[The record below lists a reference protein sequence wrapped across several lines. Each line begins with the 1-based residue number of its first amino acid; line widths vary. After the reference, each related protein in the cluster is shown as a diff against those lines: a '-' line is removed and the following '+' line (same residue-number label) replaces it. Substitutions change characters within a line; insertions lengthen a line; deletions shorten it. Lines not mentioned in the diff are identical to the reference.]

1 MKPISYMLLLSM
13 LLLYA
18 CNNHKKEYS
27 RGVKINMPTQTAIY
41 RPFDT
46 DTNSRHVAADH
57 SPFKI
62 YTYINT
68 SCSSC
73 LMKLKGW
80 DKFQSEN
87 PDFSKVPIIPVCFSK
102 DNFELLKFL
111 VESHKLPSMHLDMI
125 LDLKD
130 SFATLNKGL
139 VRSGDFTALTD
150 AEDHVLFT
158 GDPLTNPKVK
168 NRFLQAVTNA
178 E

>member
-1 MKPISYMLLLSM
+1 MKPIFHMLLLSIV
-13 LLLYA
+13 LLYS
-18 CNNHKKEYS
+18 CNNHKKES
-27 RGVKINMPTQTAIY
+27 NTGVKINMPTQTEIY

-46 DTNSRHVAADH
+46 DTNKRPIANDH
-57 SPFKI
+57 SRFKI

-73 LMKLKGW
+73 ILKLKGW

-87 PDFSKVPIIPVCFSK
+87 PDFSQVPIIPVCFSR
-102 DNFELLKFL
+102 DSFELLKFL
-111 VESHKLPSMHLDMI
+111 VESHKLPTMHLAMV

-130 SFATLNKGL
+130 SFARLNNTL

-150 AEDHVLFT
+150 AEDNVLYT
-158 GDPLTNPKVK
+158 GDPLTNENVK
-168 NRFLQAVTNA
+168 NRFLNAVHNA